1 MQTQP
6 AVPTVSTVPTG
17 AAQGAADLDATAPDA
32 AAVGRA
38 PVRRR
43 NARSN
48 RDRILA
54 VARTELIR
62 DADASM
68 DDIARA
74 AGVVRRTVYGH
85 FPSREALVAGLARE
99 AADDVLAAVEQAR
112 DPGDSVEEAVARF
125 DLAAWRIGDRYRLL
139 ISFAQRNLAD
149 GGIPALLAPVRERS
163 AELIAAGQRAGVFAR
178 HLPPHVLATA
188 LEGMVIAL
196 LEAVNGDLVVT
207 AAEQAVTTLVA
218 LGVPVERARAVV
230 ARVDAGE

>member
-1 MQTQP
+1 MQTKP
-6 AVPTVSTVPTG
+6 GVH
-17 AAQGAADLDATAPDA
+17 AARTAPTRPGERSDDEV
-32 AAVGRA
+32 AAVDGAVEQA
-38 PVRRR
+38 PARRR
-43 NARSN
+43 NAQSN

-62 DADASM
+62 DTDVSM

-99 AADDVLAAVEQAR
+99 AADDILAAVEGAR
-112 DPGDSVEEAVARF
+112 NEDDSVEEAVARF

-163 AELIAAGQRAGVFAR
+163 AELIAAGQRSGVFAD

-196 LEAVNGDLVVT
+196 LEAVNGDVEVT
-207 AAEQAVTTLVA
+207 AAQQAITALIA
-218 LGVPVERARAVV
+218 LGVPADRATAVV
-230 ARVDAGE
+230 ARVDAGG